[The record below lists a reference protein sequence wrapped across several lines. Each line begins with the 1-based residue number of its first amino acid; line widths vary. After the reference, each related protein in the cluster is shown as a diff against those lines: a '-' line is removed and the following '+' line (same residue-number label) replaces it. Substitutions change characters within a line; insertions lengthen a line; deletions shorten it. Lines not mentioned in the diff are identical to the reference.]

1 MAKLETSK
9 WAFLRVAVAVFD
21 AYAHGATVPALARET
36 ARLLVEAE
44 REFHAA
50 TGTQNQEQAQIS
62 GLLSRAAGELGGMAM
77 NDPFTVRRA
86 DCIRDYILTEMERLS
101 R

>member
-1 MAKLETSK
+1 MTKLETSK

-36 ARLLVEAE
+36 ALLIDKALRDTVDMSE
-44 REFHAA
+44 RRPELDL
-50 TGTQNQEQAQIS
+50 
-62 GLLSRAAGELGGMAM
+62 LLSRAGAELVNMA
-77 NDPFTVRRA
+77 NRHPFVIREA
-86 DCIRDYILTEMERLS
+86 DRIRDHITAEMERLT